1 MDYSRNATYFTEL
14 PLPKGGCSGC
24 LGILLGL
31 LGILWV
37 FNGEIEMKYGIALI
51 VVAGILTVLSSSL
64 QKQNDDTSSKDTR
77 ISGSEYDAAIAKYVD
92 GLSRTRALNKL
103 GVDAIE
109 VREIAPIILGG
120 YEFGGAAELKRGEDK
135 IWRSNI
141 YKAAMLYFS
150 RYALHCYTLSFK
162 TTEDRILNEATD
174 VYFYQD
180 IVSASTESVNE
191 TVEAGADE
199 IAINS
204 VGLVLKMKDGASITI
219 NLPNSRHTQ
228 ESVNA
233 MLALLREKKQA

>member
-1 MDYSRNATYFTEL
+1 MDYSRNATYFTEP

-31 LGILWV
+31 VGILWA
-37 FNGEIEMKYGIALI
+37 FNDYMEYGIWLI
-51 VVAGILTVLSSSL
+51 VVAGILTAISSSR

-77 ISGSEYDAAIAKYVD
+77 ISGSEYDVAIAKYID

-103 GVDAIE
+103 GLDASE
-109 VREIAPIILGG
+109 VREIAPLSLGG
-120 YEFGGAAELKRGEDK
+120 YEFGGTAKLKRGEDK

-141 YKAAMLYFS
+141 YKAVMLFFS
-150 RYALHCYTLSFK
+150 RYALHCYTIRFM
-162 TTEDRILNEATD
+162 TTENCILDEATD

-180 IVSASTESVNE
+180 IVSASTELVNE
-191 TVEAGADE
+191 EAVEVGSDE
-199 IAINS
+199 ITINS

-233 MLALLREKKQA
+233 MLALLSEKKQA